1 MRQNDALKEAEI
13 LKPPSSTRYNHLH
26 PKSHY
31 IPPETVMD
39 TWRGH
44 GRFAQMIRMS
54 ELTEERIISHVL
66 RIRMGLFVRKMDTC
80 IDISRKITRLIL
92 AGKDIRTDSSRRR
105 KGSRANGLEARQIKR
120 KEKRV

>member
-1 MRQNDALKEAEI
+1 MRQNHALKEAEI

-44 GRFAQMIRMS
+44 GRFVQMIRMS

-66 RIRMGLFVRKMDTC
+66 RIRMGLFVRWTHA
-80 IDISRKITRLIL
+80 LIYL
-92 AGKDIRTDSSRRR
+92 EKLPGLFWLGRILELTQAGEEKVQ
-105 KGSRANGLEARQIKR
+105 RQTG
-120 KEKRV
+120 